1 PFLYNVGLRA
11 RRASRWITERRAPR
25 QEYTR
30 SMDQLDLPAR
40 GPDRSVG
47 ALSVDAQWVA
57 DKLSE
62 YGFKMADLEELYP
75 AAETVAIEWAARGD
89 ELISID
95 LVTGEMRRRF
105 GLKFS
110 NTVRPFLARMLRDRR
125 PSLRAKIEVTT
136 TSRGKNR
143 NVKVAIDHLNVVA
156 VIHRAADG
164 TEQRKQA
171 RPHHL
176 GAQRAHARQADGQID
191 QARVMRQRAGG
202 RVHIG
207 RRLRG
212 TGVRFLARQRERG

>member
-1 PFLYNVGLRA
+1 MNQLELSA
-11 RRASRWITERRAPR
+11 RAP
-25 QEYTR
+25 
-30 SMDQLDLPAR
+30 DPN
-40 GPDRSVG
+40 VG
-47 ALSVDAQWVA
+47 ALSVDAKWVA

-75 AAETVAIEWAARGD
+75 AAETVATEWAARGD

-125 PSLRAKIEVTT
+125 PALRAKIEVTT

-164 TEQRKQA
+164 NEHRIELADVPAVVDRIKIAQKQLKRSKPTPA
-171 RPHHL
+171 L
-176 GAQRAHARQADGQID
+176 K
-191 QARVMRQRAGG
+191 
-202 RVHIG
+202 
-207 RRLRG
+207 
-212 TGVRFLARQRERG
+212 

>member
-1 PFLYNVGLRA
+1 
-11 RRASRWITERRAPR
+11 
-25 QEYTR
+25 
-30 SMDQLDLPAR
+30 MDQLDLPAR
-40 GPDRSVG
+40 APDRSVV
-47 ALSVDAQWVA
+47 ALSVDAKWIA

-62 YGFKMADLEELYP
+62 YGFEMADLEALYP
-75 AAETVAIEWAARGD
+75 AAETVATEWDDRGD

-164 TEQRKQA
+164 REERIELADVPAVVDRIKIAQKQLKRSKPTPA
-171 RPHHL
+171 L
-176 GAQRAHARQADGQID
+176 K
-191 QARVMRQRAGG
+191 
-202 RVHIG
+202 
-207 RRLRG
+207 
-212 TGVRFLARQRERG
+212 

>member
-1 PFLYNVGLRA
+1 
-11 RRASRWITERRAPR
+11 
-25 QEYTR
+25 
-30 SMDQLDLPAR
+30 MDQLDLPAR
-40 GPDRSVG
+40 APDRNVG

-62 YGFKMADLEELYP
+62 YGFKMADLEALYP
-75 AAETVAIEWAARGD
+75 AAETVATEWANRGD

-125 PSLRAKIEVTT
+125 PFLRAKIEVTT

-156 VIHRAADG
+156 VIHRAPDGREERIELADVPAVVDRIKS
-164 TEQRKQA
+164 EQKQNERRKSA
-171 RPHHL
+171 KP
-176 GAQRAHARQADGQID
+176 A
-191 QARVMRQRAGG
+191 
-202 RVHIG
+202 
-207 RRLRG
+207 
-212 TGVRFLARQRERG
+212 E

>member
-1 PFLYNVGLRA
+1 
-11 RRASRWITERRAPR
+11 
-25 QEYTR
+25 
-30 SMDQLDLPAR
+30 MDQLDLPAR
-40 GPDRSVG
+40 TAHPNVG
-47 ALSVDAQWVA
+47 ALSVDAKWVA

-75 AAETVAIEWAARGD
+75 AAETVATEWAARGD

-125 PSLRAKIEVTT
+125 PSLRSKIEVTT

-164 TEQRKQA
+164 SEQRIELADVPAVVDRIKAAQA
-171 RPHHL
+171 KPPRSK
-176 GAQRAHARQADGQID
+176 G
-191 QARVMRQRAGG
+191 
-202 RVHIG
+202 
-207 RRLRG
+207 
-212 TGVRFLARQRERG
+212 